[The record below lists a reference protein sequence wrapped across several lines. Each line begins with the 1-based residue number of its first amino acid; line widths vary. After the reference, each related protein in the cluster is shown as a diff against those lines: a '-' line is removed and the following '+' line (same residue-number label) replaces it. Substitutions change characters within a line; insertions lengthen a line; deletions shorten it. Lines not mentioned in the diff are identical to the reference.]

1 MFPQPHDVLPVVRH
15 AVAEV
20 HQVVEVHG
28 VVLGLTDLKLDGLR
42 VPDPQLE
49 FHELWRD
56 LK

>member
-28 VVLGLTDLKLDGLR
+28 VVLGLTDLELDGLR